1 MVDWSDDRI
10 AALSDQDLKNLLVN
24 AERKSAAAIV
34 AQCKA
39 EMEKRDAAKPRKA
52 AKPRTELKEFEH
64 DMSGQLAAVGKEM
77 AEKYDLSEE
86 TAKAKSAGVKGF
98 RSHKLLD
105 AKGYAKL
112 GGHQRDGTV
121 AVDRYISYRRG
132 NDIVSLGVWLL
143 KDAPIEDHEFHVSA
157 PGRNDRG
164 RQAFCRGAARHFGK
178 GCAGDAADARLQGP
192 AERRRGIRRGAGE
205 DHGLDNTRH
214 CEERSDE
221 AIHLAATMDC
231 FAALAMTDRQKPEE
245 TTMSQAQSASFSSL
259 APSASPRH
267 RISGSRNMRC
277 RRRARARCCCAP
289 SGCRSIP
296 ICAGA

>member
-39 EMEKRDAAKPRKA
+39 ELEKRDALKPRKA

-64 DMSGQLAAVGKEM
+64 DVSGQLAAVGKEM

-86 TAKAKSAGVKGF
+86 TAKARSVGVKGF

-143 KDAPIEDHEFHVSA
+143 KDAPVEDHEFHVAA
-157 PGRNDRG
+157 PAAMIEGGKPFAEARPGISEKDAQET
-164 RQAFCRGAARHFGK
+164 RQMRVFKDLPAAAVAF
-178 GCAGDAADARLQGP
+178 D
-192 AERRRGIRRGAGE
+192 
-205 DHGLDNTRH
+205 
-214 CEERSDE
+214 
-221 AIHLAATMDC
+221 
-231 FAALAMTDRQKPEE
+231 AALAKIT
-245 TTMSQAQSASFSSL
+245 A
-259 APSASPRH
+259 
-267 RISGSRNMRC
+267 
-277 RRRARARCCCAP
+277 
-289 SGCRSIP
+289 
-296 ICAGA
+296 

>member
-24 AERKSAAAIV
+24 AERKSVADVI

-52 AKPRTELKEFEH
+52 SKPRTELKEFEH
-64 DMSGQLAAVGKEM
+64 EVSGQLAAVGKEM

-86 TAKAKSAGVKGF
+86 TAKANSAGVKGF

-132 NDIVSLGVWLL
+132 NGIVTLGVWLL

-157 PGRNDRG
+157 PAEMIED
-164 RQAFCRGAARHFGK
+164 GK
-178 GCAGDAADARLQGP
+178 TFSEVRPGISEKDAA
-192 AERRRGIRRGAGE
+192 E
-205 DHGLDNTRH
+205 TRH
-214 CEERSDE
+214 MRVFKDLPS
-221 AIHLAATMDC
+221 AAAAFD
-231 FAALAMTDRQKPEE
+231 AALAKIT
-245 TTMSQAQSASFSSL
+245 A
-259 APSASPRH
+259 
-267 RISGSRNMRC
+267 
-277 RRRARARCCCAP
+277 
-289 SGCRSIP
+289 
-296 ICAGA
+296 